1 MWVPKGLKESFKYA
15 KKLVFLMIFRS
26 KKGQL
31 GVIEFKYFMMGL
43 VIGLIAAFILVAL
56 MNAGVIGVKL
66 PLLTCAAA
74 A

>member
-1 MWVPKGLKESFKYA
+1 
-15 KKLVFLMIFRS
+15 MIFRS